1 MNNFTPRE
9 IVSYLDKHIIKQNEA
24 KKSVA
29 IALRN
34 RWRRKQLSEDVRKHI
49 IPKNILM
56 MGPTGVGKTEIS
68 RKIAVLDD
76 APFVKVEATKFT
88 EVGYVGRDV
97 EQIIRDLVEVS
108 IQNTKEKQ
116 KNNIRVLA
124 EKKAEERI
132 LKALIGKLAS
142 EETKAKFTEKLRKRE
157 FEDKIIDVDVIVKKT
172 PATLDVSNGSQIS
185 MLPITDLLGGNQKQ
199 TKKKSLKV
207 SQAREILINEEAEEL
222 ISEDDVIEIAIKNVE
237 ENGIVVIDEIDKIV
251 NSGSVNTRGSVSRE
265 GVQRDL
271 LPIIEGTRVNTK
283 YGTVQTDHILFIGL
297 GAFHV
302 SKPSDMLPEL
312 QGRFPIRVELESLD
326 KEDFIKILQ
335 DTKNNLLEQYKSLIG
350 TENVKI
356 TFTED
361 AVDEIAEIAVK
372 LNDSVENI
380 GARRLYTVAEKL
392 IEDISFSAS
401 ENEGK
406 EYLIDRAFV
415 SNKLAN
421 IVKSNDLS
429 HQIL

>member
-157 FEDKIIDVDVIVKKT
+157 LEDKIIDVDVIVKKT